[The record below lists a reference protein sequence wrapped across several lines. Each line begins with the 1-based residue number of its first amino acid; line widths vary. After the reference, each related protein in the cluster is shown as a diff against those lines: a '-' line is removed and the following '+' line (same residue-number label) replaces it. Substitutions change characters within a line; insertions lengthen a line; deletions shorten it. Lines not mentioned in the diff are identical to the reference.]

1 MYYFQIEFQARERRD
16 ELLREARQ
24 RRLGRALKSRGH
36 NDSVLGQLQMRR
48 LDGLLKR
55 DPGCEAC
62 YEGFEEDG
70 EATSCLAGC
79 TKTTGGS

>member
-1 MYYFQIEFQARERRD
+1 MYYFQMEFQARERRD

-36 NDSVLGQLQMRR
+36 NDGVLGQLQMRR
-48 LDGLLKR
+48 LIGLLKR
-55 DPGCEAC
+55 EPGCEA
-62 YEGFEEDG
+62 GFEEDG